1 MSFEYHDVLFPFRY
15 FFYNFTTPNNL
26 TNPMT
31 NGDYDTVILE
41 VASDDSICTIVSIQ
55 NVSVS
60 I

>member
-1 MSFEYHDVLFPFRY
+1 
-15 FFYNFTTPNNL
+15 
-26 TNPMT
+26 MT